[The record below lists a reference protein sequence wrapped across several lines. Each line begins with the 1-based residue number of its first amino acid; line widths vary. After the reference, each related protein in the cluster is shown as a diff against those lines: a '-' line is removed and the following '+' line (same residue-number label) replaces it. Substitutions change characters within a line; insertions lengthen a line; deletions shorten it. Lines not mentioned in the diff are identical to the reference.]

1 MKTHIPREPFGRVA
15 FDRQGNATWEWP
27 NETGTVQPDVDTQRL
42 KALGA
47 DLSFQVEPAL
57 NDALTHD
64 PYHRTLVPG
73 SSESRPKRRSL
84 DDLRRLSEEINAAR
98 AKQDRTR

>member
-1 MKTHIPREPFGRVA
+1 MKTHIPREPSGRVA
-15 FDRQGNATWEWP
+15 FDRQGNATWEWHD
-27 NETGTVQPDVDTQRL
+27 ETGPVHPDVDTQRL
-42 KALGA
+42 EALGA
-47 DLSFQVEPAL
+47 DLSFEGEPAP

-73 SSESRPKRRSL
+73 SSESRPKSRSL
-84 DDLRRLSEEINAAR
+84 DDLRRLSEQINAAR